1 MKIKKKG
8 HGINMNIL
16 RGDRLILTKEYD
28 KMKMVGAAYEVA
40 NITETSVVM
49 RDAKTKIA
57 VAALPIDIVEQYFER
72 PENVKG
78 WLPWT
83 QIVGERDSVIAF
95 YRTNGRKVQVRTINN
110 IRSEASC
117 HGDEFNLFFGIRLAY
132 LRCQQKVLN
141 NNEEFLYGELKKV
154 ANFRSDNERTMK
166 KMMDSLEK

>member
-1 MKIKKKG
+1 
-8 HGINMNIL
+8 MNIL

-28 KMKMVGAAYEVA
+28 KMKMVGATYDVA

-49 RDAKTKIA
+49 RDARTKIA
-57 VAALPIDIVEQYFER
+57 VAALPINIIEEYFKK
-72 PENVKG
+72 PEEVKG

-83 QIVGERDSVIAF
+83 QIAGENGGVVAF

-117 HGDEFNLFFGIRLAY
+117 HDDEFNVFFGVRLAY

-141 NNEEFLYGELKKV
+141 NNEEFLYSELKKV
-154 ANFRSDNERTMK
+154 TNIKSDNEKTMK